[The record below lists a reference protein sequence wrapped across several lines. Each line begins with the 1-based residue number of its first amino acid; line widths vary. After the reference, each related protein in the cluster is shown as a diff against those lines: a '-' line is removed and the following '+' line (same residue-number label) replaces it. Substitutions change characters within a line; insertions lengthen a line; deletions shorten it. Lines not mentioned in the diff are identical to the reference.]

1 MDSLSRNILTV
12 LLPFS
17 VLFSKP
23 SWKNALTLLL
33 GTLLCTGKRTV
44 CAALRAMGLEHQ
56 TGFSKYHHLLNRVE
70 WSSLKAARI
79 LLFMLL
85 VFIDYKHPLVLLVDE
100 TLERRRGKKIKARGY
115 YRDAVRS
122 SQSKVVNATGLKWLV
137 MAISLKSPM
146 MKRALALPFFS
157 VLEPSKKCYAA
168 RKGRHKT
175 SLRWT
180 SQMVLQVRRW
190 VGKAR
195 LLILVGD
202 GGFAAGQ
209 LALDCIRYGVTL
221 VSRLKMNAAL
231 FDFPA
236 EKRPGQRGRTA
247 KKGIKLKNFKQM
259 RTLEGLP
266 WKEMEVISYGGEK
279 RIARVISNTCMW
291 GADGTTPI
299 PIRWV
304 LVMDPTGK
312 LDPLPLMSTDPLMTP
327 ERMVELFVDRWGLE
341 VTFEET
347 REHLG
352 VETQRQWSDR
362 AIARSTP
369 VLMSL
374 YSCVCL
380 MANRLSQIDRL
391 KVETTAWHKKEHV
404 TFSDMLRAVRM
415 VIWRD
420 NLISRKGQI
429 TPSVE
434 NIPPEILDWMD
445 DIVRRVLQAA

>member
-1 MDSLSRNILTV
+1 MDSLSRNILSV

-17 VLFSKP
+17 VLFSRP
-23 SWKNALTLLL
+23 SWKKALTLLL
-33 GTLLCTGKRTV
+33 GTLVCTGKRTV
-44 CAALRAMGLEHQ
+44 CSALRAMGLCNEA
-56 TGFSKYHHLLNRVE
+56 GFSKYHHLLNRTE
-70 WSSLKAARI
+70 WSSLRAAKI

-85 VFIDYKHPLVLLVDE
+85 VFVDYKRPLVLLVDE
-100 TLERRRGKKIKARGY
+100 TLERRRGKKIKAKGY

-122 SQSKVVNATGLKWLV
+122 SKSQVVNAMGLKWLV

-157 VLEPSKKCYAA
+157 VLEPSKKCDAA
-168 RKGRHKT
+168 RKIRHKT
-175 SLRWT
+175 SLKWT
-180 SQMVLQVRRW
+180 SQMILQVRRW
-190 VGKAR
+190 VGKVRA
-195 LLILVGD
+195 LILVGD

-236 EKRPGQRGRTA
+236 EKSPGQRGRTA
-247 KKGIKLKNFKQM
+247 KKGVKLKNFKQM
-259 RTLEGLP
+259 LSLEGLP
-266 WKEMEVISYGGEK
+266 WKEMEVIGYGGEK
-279 RIARVISNTCMW
+279 RVARVISNTCMW

-304 LVMDPTGK
+304 LVVDPTGK

-327 ERMVELFVDRWGLE
+327 GRMVELFVDRWGLE

-369 VLMSL
+369 VLMGL

-380 MANRLSQIDRL
+380 MANRLSKVDLL

-420 NLISRKGQI
+420 NLISRKGKI

-434 NIPPEILDWMD
+434 NIPPEIMDWMD